1 MIARIG
7 VVGRVAAT
15 ALSCTMLLGG
25 CGSARFGGR
34 APVVTA
40 ARAAPR
46 VAPSVPAEPA
56 DTIVETVPSGSVS
69 SEPLPPP
76 SGASGVAPEV
86 LGRSAGAS
94 EIPTLSG
101 SPSPIET
108 LGGPVVA
115 SLPRPLAP
123 AGSSRSASIG
133 GWTAREATGT
143 SCRVTLSS
151 TPTLDLYRASAGA
164 CANRDLAGVTGWDY
178 RDGEVYLFQPGGAVA
193 ARLRP
198 SGGTL
203 AGVLSKSGAPLT
215 LTR

>member
-1 MIARIG
+1 MS
-7 VVGRVAAT
+7 VLRVRT
-15 ALSCTMLLGG
+15 WRPGWLLLSCLASAALLGG
-25 CGSARFGGR
+25 CESARFGGR
-34 APVVTA
+34 GPVVST
-40 ARAAPR
+40 ARAAPPLT
-46 VAPSVPAEPA
+46 PSDPV
-56 DTIVETVPSGSVS
+56 VETVPSGSVT

-76 SGASGVAPEV
+76 AGASGIET
-86 LGRSAGAS
+86 LGRGTASAD
-94 EIPTLSG
+94 IPTLSG
-101 SPSPIET
+101 SSGPIET
-108 LGGPVVA
+108 LGGRPPVAGPAPA
-115 SLPRPLAP
+115 S

-133 GWTAREATGT
+133 GWTAREAAGT
-143 SCRVTLSS
+143 SCRVNLSS

-164 CANRDLAGVTGWDY
+164 CASRDLAGITAWDY